1 MAVASLFEDLLD
13 QYKIEQHVATKRY
26 TDLYQA
32 YDVDDDRLVRLDV
45 VRPGLAEDAA
55 FAGQFIS
62 RARALAQ
69 VRHSN
74 IAPILHIGKTAG
86 GAPYVTQAAID
97 GYPLAH
103 RLEQLTQ
110 RNTPVNAIYALKLI
124 RQLADALLLAER
136 LELFHYDLQPDNVL
150 LKNVTLPTDDSVV
163 LIDLF
168 IPAERA
174 TRAAPDEDN
183 PAAAYLSPEQ
193 RAGRGVT
200 AAGHVYSLGAMLF
213 RLLAG
218 RLPAGPVTMA
228 DTLIDR
234 TLGRATALERERGE
248 LSPATYALIDRA
260 LRKDPRGRF
269 PTIESFVAA
278 LDSAL
283 VAEEVRLGSANGVR
297 ATVESRPRPWV
308 FPLLILALLL
318 AVGAVAARNL
328 LDRAAHAETVL
339 PPSSVTTPATAST
352 AAGGQTLVAVVAS
365 LTPEPTVEP
374 TTTAAV
380 VAPAAGDTAF
390 PEATATPAS
399 PTPAPS
405 FTPTPPPTATPPP
418 PTPAPPLVRV
428 IFNLVNLRR
437 GPGVGFATMGSVA
450 GGEVLEVVAR
460 NDNEKDVWYLVLT
473 DDQRVGWIAE
483 EVVQPT
489 STEALIVVPVAA
501 TIPPTPILVPT
512 ATVTPTPTAMLVY
525 TPEPTTDPGDDGGGG
540 DDGGDNP
547 TEPPPATEVATEPP
561 PVPSA
566 TLPPFPTELP

>member
-26 TDLYQA
+26 TELYQA

-45 VRPGLAEDAA
+45 VRNGLAEDAS
-55 FAGQFIS
+55 FSGQFIS

-74 IAPILHIGKTAG
+74 IAPILHIGKTSG
-86 GAPYVTQAAID
+86 GAPYVTQAHID

-103 RLEQLTQ
+103 RLEQLAQ
-110 RNTPVNAIYALKLI
+110 RQTPVNAIYALKLV

-150 LKNVTLPTDDSVV
+150 LKNVTMPTDDSVV

-168 IPAERA
+168 IPAESAAR
-174 TRAAPDEDN
+174 RAASPDDL
-183 PAAAYLSPEQ
+183 AAVFLSPEQ

-200 AAGHVYSLGAMLF
+200 AAGHVYSLGVLLY

-228 DTLIDR
+228 DTLIAR
-234 TLGRATALERERGE
+234 TLGRATALERERGD
-248 LSPATYALIDRA
+248 LSPATYALVDRS

-269 PTIESFVAA
+269 PTIESFMTTLDGA
-278 LDSAL
+278 LA
-283 VAEEVRLGSANGVR
+283 AEEVRLGAANGGRSAVD
-297 ATVESRPRPWV
+297 SRPRPWI
-308 FPLLILALLL
+308 FPLLFLALLL
-318 AVGAVAARNL
+318 AVGGVAARNL
-328 LDRAAHAETVL
+328 IGRAAHADTAV
-339 PPSSVTTPATAST
+339 TPAAVETM
-352 AAGGQTLVAVVAS
+352 VVVAAS
-365 LTPEPTVEP
+365 ATPEPTAEP

-380 VAPAAGDTAF
+380 AAPVASDTAF
-390 PEATATPAS
+390 PQ
-399 PTPAPS
+399 
-405 FTPTPPPTATPPP
+405 PTATPPSPSPSPSATATAEPTATIPP

-428 IFNLVNLRR
+428 VFNLVNLRR
-437 GPGVGFATMGSVA
+437 GPGVDYPTMGSVA

-460 NDNEKDVWYLVLT
+460 NDDEADLWYLVLT
-473 DDQRVGWIAE
+473 EDQRVGWIAE

-501 TIPPTPILVPT
+501 TIPPTPILAPT
-512 ATVTPTPTAMLVY
+512 ATVTVTPTPAAVFTL
-525 TPEPTTDPGDDGGGG
+525 TPEPTSDLGGN
-540 DDGGDNP
+540 GGDNGGPEP
-547 TEPPPATEVATEPP
+547 TEPPPQETDA
-561 PVPSA
+561 
-566 TLPPFPTELP
+566 PTEMPTETPPDPPTPTVPPWPTDEP